1 MARKRYQEEPSE
13 QQSVRVMFEQLRGEF
28 RVVAESHGMLAN
40 GLEDLRKE
48 VHDVGRRVGLLDL
61 RVGELGVRVGELG
74 VRVGEMGQK
83 IDTLTTRFD
92 THEQAHA
99 N

>member
-1 MARKRYQEEPSE
+1 
-13 QQSVRVMFEQLRGEF
+13 MFEQLRSEF

-48 VHDVGRRVGLLDL
+48 VYGMRVALEMRIGHL
-61 RVGELGVRVGELG
+61 EVRVGELG
-74 VRVGEMGQK
+74 GQVGELKGQVGELKGQVGEMGQK

-92 THEQAHA
+92 THERAHA